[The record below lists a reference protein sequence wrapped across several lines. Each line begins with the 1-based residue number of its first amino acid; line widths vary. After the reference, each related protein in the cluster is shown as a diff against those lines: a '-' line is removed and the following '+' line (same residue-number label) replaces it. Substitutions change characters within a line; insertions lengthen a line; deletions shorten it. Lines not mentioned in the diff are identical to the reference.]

1 MKHAHATKPQGE
13 HAQRTHAKE
22 CAGKGDCTCE
32 RQMAAVSAS
41 IAASTSSI
49 SAAPTPVAL
58 STLLP
63 GQQAFVQGAAL
74 DSTDAA
80 YLRAMGIRPQALVR
94 MCRTG
99 EPCIVEVRSGG
110 VQSCGSC
117 CCRIGLS
124 RDLADKVLV
133 MAAPM
138 G

>member
-1 MKHAHATKPQGE
+1 MKHAHASTPANTAPNGVHK
-13 HAQRTHAKE
+13 KE
-22 CAGKGDCTCE
+22 CAGKGDCACE
-32 RQMAAVSAS
+32 KQMAAVSAS
-41 IAASTSSI
+41 IAASITSI
-49 SAAPTPVAL
+49 SATPTPVAL

-133 MAAPM
+133 MAAPL